1 MKAGKAFMTLDEGD
15 EPLPPSLVALDASA
29 IACLSEKG
37 RLLVFGLAEIKQLS
51 SGGRGVILM
60 DLEDK
65 EKLISV
71 KAISQKGVKV
81 SGTGRAAKPQ
91 EINLSATSLAI
102 HIGKRA
108 RKGKTLES
116 KIKPTSIDRL

>member
-1 MKAGKAFMTLDEGD
+1 MFIRART
-15 EPLPPSLVALDASA
+15 
-29 IACLSEKG
+29 IT
-37 RLLVFGLAEIKQLS
+37 
-51 SGGRGVILM
+51 SGGRGVILI
-60 DLEDK
+60 DLEEK

-116 KIKPTSIDRL
+116 KIKPSAIDRL